1 MMTSTFH
8 GLETSRR
15 ALLTQQVALQ
25 TVGHN
30 IANAATKGY
39 SRQRV
44 NLTTSIPYE
53 APAFRNSTMPGQ
65 IGTGVEYNSITRIR
79 DSFLDLQFRREN
91 QALAMWQVQQ
101 QTFQSIENLL
111 NEPSDN
117 GLRAVMDK
125 FWNSLEVLN
134 RDPSLLSARID
145 LIGAAV
151 NLTDTLNSI
160 DKGLNDITSDL
171 ESNIQAVT
179 VQVNSLLEKI
189 ADLNALIKRIE
200 GPGKNA
206 NDLRDQRDLLVD
218 SLSELVDVNVTE
230 MPDGSYTIAIAG
242 MTVVEG
248 NNAALVDE
256 SIAEQAASGKLAGYV
271 QSMAEVERVRQQLNA
286 MVNTLV
292 TGDIRVTLENGYVT
306 SREMTALNEVTL
318 ADGTVIPA
326 GQPIPANSTIVTPV
340 EFVVQG
346 FNGLHQ
352 LGYTLDGQT
361 DIPFFV
367 TEDGSTEFTIGN
379 IRLNPEVKNDT
390 NKIAASGKYE
400 TQPDGT
406 RTTIR
411 GNGDISFA
419 LTGVRDYVFTFP
431 ADMTNLSSGTID
443 DYFRAFIGD
452 LGTRSNNAT
461 QNVKNSQD
469 LTDSADMMRQQVS
482 GVSLDEELADMI
494 RFQHAYNAAAR
505 NMTTVDEMLDRII
518 NQMGIVGR

>member
-1 MMTSTFH
+1 MTSTFH
-8 GLETSRR
+8 GIETAKR

-30 IANAATKGY
+30 ISNAATEGY

-44 NLTTSIPYE
+44 NLTTASPIE

-65 IGTGVEYNSITRIR
+65 LGTGVEYDSITRIR

-91 QALAMWQVQQ
+91 QSLARWEVME
-101 QTFQSIENLL
+101 QTFTAIEDLL

-145 LIGAAV
+145 FLGAAV

-160 DKGLNDITSDL
+160 DKGLTDIVSDL
-171 ESNIQAVT
+171 ENNITATT
-179 VQVNSLLEKI
+179 VQVNELTRRI

-200 GPGKNA
+200 GPNQNA

-218 SLSELVDVNVTE
+218 KLSELIDVNVTM
-230 MPDGSYTIAIAG
+230 MPDGSYTIMAAG
-242 MTVVEG
+242 VTVVEG
-248 NNAALVDE
+248 ANATQIDDG
-256 SIAEQAASGKLAGYV
+256 IAMQATGGKLAGYV
-271 QSMAEVERVRQQLNA
+271 QSFAEVENVRTQLNV

-292 TGDIRVTLENGYVT
+292 TGEMKVTLPNGYMT
-306 SREMTALNEVTL
+306 SRDMVALNDVTL
-318 ADGTVIPA
+318 SDGTVIPA
-326 GQPIPANSTIVTPV
+326 GQTIPANSTIVSSV
-340 EFVVQG
+340 EFMVDG
-346 FNGLHQ
+346 FNGLHR
-352 LGYTLDGQT
+352 LGYTIPDAQT

-367 TEDGSTEFTIGN
+367 TEDGSTDFTISN
-379 IRLNPEVKNDT
+379 IRVNPDVKNNT
-390 NKIAASGKYE
+390 NMIAAAGKYE
-400 TQPDGT
+400 MQGGN
-406 RTTIR
+406 RVAIR

-419 LTGVRDYVFTFP
+419 LTNIRDYVFTYP
-431 ADMTNLSSGTID
+431 LDQTTLGTGTID
-443 DYFRAFIGD
+443 DFFRAFVGQ
-452 LGTRSNNAT
+452 LGTLSNNAT
-461 QNVKNSQD
+461 QNVINAKD
-469 LTDSADMMRQQVS
+469 LTDAADMMRQQVS
-482 GVSLDEELADMI
+482 GVSLDEELSDMI

>member
-1 MMTSTFH
+1 MTSTFH
-8 GLETSRR
+8 GLETSKR

-44 NLTTSIPYE
+44 NLTASIPYE
-53 APAFRNSTMPGQ
+53 APAFRNKTMPGQ
-65 IGTGVEYNSITRIR
+65 IGTGVEYNSITRVR

-91 QALAMWQVQQ
+91 QTLAMWQVQQ
-101 QTFQSIENLL
+101 QTFESIESLL
-111 NEPSDN
+111 NEPSDS
-117 GLRAVMDK
+117 GIRAVMDK

-151 NLTDTLNSI
+151 NLTDTFNRI
-160 DKGLNDITSDL
+160 DGGLQDIVFDL
-171 ESNIQAVT
+171 ENNIEAVT
-179 VQVNSLLEKI
+179 VQANSLIQKI

-200 GPGKNA
+200 GLNKHA

-218 SLSELVDVNVTE
+218 QLSELVDVGVTE
-230 MPDGSYTIAIAG
+230 LADGSYTITAAG
-242 MTVVEG
+242 IVVVEG
-248 NNAALVDE
+248 NNAIQLQPDV
-256 SIAEQAASGKLAGYV
+256 AEQATSGKLAGYV
-271 QSMAEVERVRQQLNA
+271 RSMAEVENVRQQLNA
-286 MVNTLV
+286 MVNTMV
-292 TGDIRVTLENGYVT
+292 TGEIRITLKNGYMT
-306 SREMTALNEVTL
+306 STDMTALNDVTL
-318 ADGTVIPA
+318 EDGTIIPA
-326 GQPIPANSTIVTPV
+326 GQTIPAGSTIVSPV
-340 EFVVQG
+340 EFVVEG
-346 FNGLHQ
+346 FNGLHR
-352 LGYTLDGQT
+352 LGYTIPDAQT
-361 DIPFFV
+361 DIPFFT
-367 TEDGSTEFTIGN
+367 TEDGSSDFTIGN
-379 IRLNPEVKNDT
+379 IRVNPVIQNDT
-390 NKIAASGKYE
+390 NMIAASGKYE
-400 TQPDGT
+400 MQGT
-406 RTTIR
+406 DRVVIR

-419 LTGVRDYVFTFP
+419 LTSVRDYVFTFP
-431 ADMTNLSSGTID
+431 SDMTNLSSGTID

-461 QNVKNSQD
+461 QHTKNSQD
-469 LTDSADMMRQQVS
+469 LTYSADMMRQQVS

>member
-1 MMTSTFH
+1 MTSTFH
-8 GLETSRR
+8 GIETAKR
-15 ALLTQQVALQ
+15 ALLTQRVALQ

-30 IANAATKGY
+30 ISNAATEGY

-44 NLTTSIPYE
+44 NLVAASPIE

-65 IGTGVEYNSITRIR
+65 IGTGVEYDSITRIR
-79 DSFLDLQFRREN
+79 DTFLDLQFRREN
-91 QALAMWQVQQ
+91 QTLAMWEVMDK
-101 QTFQSIENLL
+101 TFTSIEGLL

-160 DKGLNDITSDL
+160 DKGLTDLTSDL
-171 ESNIQAVT
+171 ESNISST
-179 VQVNSLLEKI
+179 IVQVNTLTQKI

-200 GPGKNA
+200 GPNQNA

-218 SLSELVDVNVTE
+218 QLSQLVDVNVTH
-230 MPDGSYTIAIAG
+230 MPDGSYTITAAG
-242 MTVVEG
+242 VTVVEG
-248 NNAALVDE
+248 NNAVQVDE
-256 SIAEQAASGKLAGYV
+256 GIAEQATGGKLAGYV
-271 QSMAEVERVRQQLNA
+271 RSITEVENVRTQLNA
-286 MVNTLV
+286 MINTLV
-292 TGDIRVTLENGYVT
+292 NGDMKVKLANGYMTSQPMVAENDVTL
-306 SREMTALNEVTL
+306 S
-318 ADGTVIPA
+318 DGTVIPA
-326 GQPIPANSTIVTPV
+326 GQTIPANSTIVTPV
-340 EFVVQG
+340 EFIVKG
-346 FNGLHQ
+346 FNGLHR
-352 LGYTLDGQT
+352 LGYTIPDAQT

-367 TEDGSTEFTIGN
+367 TEDGSTDFTIGN
-379 IRLNPEVKNDT
+379 IRLNPDVKNDT

-400 TQPDGT
+400 MVNGN
-406 RTTIR
+406 RVVIR

-419 LTGVRDYVFTFP
+419 LTNVRDYVFTFP
-431 ADMTNLSSGTID
+431 ANMTSLSSGTID
-443 DYFRAFIGD
+443 DYFRAFVGQ
-452 LGTRSNNAT
+452 LGTLSNNAS
-461 QNVKNSQD
+461 QHLLNSQD
-469 LTDSADMMRQQVS
+469 LTYSADLMRQQVS
-482 GVSLDEELADMI
+482 GVTLDEELADMI

>member
-1 MMTSTFH
+1 MTSTFH
-8 GLETSRR
+8 GIETAKR

-25 TVGHN
+25 TLGHN
-30 IANAATKGY
+30 ISNAATEGY

-44 NLTTSIPYE
+44 NLTTSAPIE

-65 IGTGVEYNSITRIR
+65 IGTGVEYDSITRVR

-91 QALAMWQVQQ
+91 QTLAMWEVMN
-101 QTFQSIENLL
+101 QTFSSIEGLI

-160 DKGLNDITSDL
+160 DKGLTDIASDL
-171 ESNIQAVT
+171 ESNITATT
-179 VQVNSLLEKI
+179 VQINSITQKI

-200 GPGKNA
+200 GPNQNA

-218 SLSELVDVNVTE
+218 QLSELVDVNVT
-230 MPDGSYTIAIAG
+230 MNADGSYTIVAAG
-242 MTVVEG
+242 VTVVEG
-248 NNAALVDE
+248 NNAVQIDE
-256 SIAEQAASGKLAGYV
+256 SIAEQASGGKLAGYV
-271 QSMAEVERVRQQLNA
+271 RSFSEVEDARTQLNA

-292 TGDIRVTLENGYVT
+292 TG
-306 SREMTALNEVTL
+306 EMKVTL
-318 ADGTVIPA
+318 ANGYMTSRPMVAENDVTLSDGTVIPA
-326 GQPIPANSTIVTPV
+326 GQTIPANSTIVTPV
-340 EFVVQG
+340 EFIVQG

-352 LGYTLDGQT
+352 LGYTIPDAQT
-361 DIPFFV
+361 DIPFFT
-367 TEDGSTEFTIGN
+367 TEGGDAEFTIGN
-379 IRLNPEVKNDT
+379 IRVNPVVVNDT

-400 TQPDGT
+400 MQGT
-406 RTTIR
+406 NRTVIR

-419 LTGVRDYVFTFP
+419 LTNVRDYVFTFP
-431 ADMTNLSSGTID
+431 TNMTSLASGTID
-443 DYFRAFIGD
+443 DFFRAFVGN
-452 LGTRSNNAT
+452 LGTLSNNAE
-461 QNVKNSQD
+461 QHLLNSQD
-469 LTDSADMMRQQVS
+469 LTYSADLMRQQVS

-505 NMTTVDEMLDRII
+505 NMTTVDEMLDRVI